1 MRDITYPPVIL
12 TAKTA
17 FRLLGQKFH
26 MSGTDHVPRTG
37 GVMLAVNHIGY
48 VDFVYGGLAG
58 NPSGRKVRFMAKRE
72 IFDNRFGGPLM
83 RSMHHIEVDRGDGLA
98 SYAKAVEYLRNGEAV
113 GIFPEATISRAME
126 LKEFKTGA
134 VRIAAEAGVPL
145 VPVILWGTQRMMTK
159 DHPRDFSRGKTI
171 AIRVGPP
178 LHPTGA
184 DSVAETAE
192 LHRVMSSMLDE
203 TIRTYPAE
211 EQPPGSWWLP
221 ARYGG
226 SAPTLEEAAV
236 LDVAGEA
243 RPGREASSATSRQVA
258 TSISRL
264 MSTISDL
271 VAEGWRVE
279 FRSGGRSGCG
289 DPSRRRSDGGRRAR
303 RTRR

>member
-1 MRDITYPPVIL
+1 MHDLTYPPVIL

-17 FRLLGQKFH
+17 FRLLGQKFQ

-72 IFDNRFGGPLM
+72 IFDNKFGGPLM

-98 SYAKAVEYLRNGEAV
+98 SYAKAVEYLKNGEAV

-134 VRIAAEAGVPL
+134 VRIAAAAGVPL
-145 VPVILWGTQRMMTK
+145 VPVVLWGTQRMMTK
-159 DHPRDFSRGKTI
+159 DHPKDFSRGKTI
-171 AIRVGPP
+171 AINVGPP
-178 LHPTGA
+178 MRPTGA
-184 DSVAETAE
+184 DPAAETAE

-203 TIRTYPAE
+203 TIRTYPEAQ
-211 EQPPGSWWLP
+211 QPPGSWWLP

-226 SAPTLEEAAV
+226 GAPTLEEAAA
-236 LDVAGEA
+236 LDAAEK
-243 RPGREASSATSRQVA
+243 RERAEKRRQKQA
-258 TSISRL
+258 
-264 MSTISDL
+264 DK
-271 VAEGWRVE
+271 
-279 FRSGGRSGCG
+279 
-289 DPSRRRSDGGRRAR
+289 
-303 RTRR
+303 